1 MTRYVI
7 LTPHCFIGGKNR
19 GVKGQKICSTA
30 LCLSHATCRTV
41 WLYRR
46 HVSHSGKRP
55 ALISPVPEGTVQL
68 RDLSQCLHGPAFQME
83 SSSALHIPATPKS
96 HHSHS
101 CAVSLG
107 LGAAFS
113 HVPPTFPQISF
124 FCTFRS
130 FLSPC
135 STGSVLQDVSQTT
148 CRLPSQGRHDP
159 ARRMQSRAVSHTR
172 WKCTEPAPRVA
183 ALKVHFHSSHFH
195 RVTLAKKGE
204 HWGKTGLAS
213 LRRRLFST
221 SL

>member
-1 MTRYVI
+1 MTRYVT

-30 LCLSHATCRTV
+30 LCLSHAICRTA

-83 SSSALHIPATPKS
+83 SISALHIPATPES

-113 HVPPTFPQISF
+113 LCASHIPPDK
-124 FCTFRS
+124 
-130 FLSPC
+130 FLLHF
-135 STGSVLQDVSQTT
+135 SVVLITLFNRVCLAGCEPDHLQT
-148 CRLPSQGRHDP
+148 PIP
-159 ARRMQSRAVSHTR
+159 
-172 WKCTEPAPRVA
+172 
-183 ALKVHFHSSHFH
+183 
-195 RVTLAKKGE
+195 
-204 HWGKTGLAS
+204 GKT
-213 LRRRLFST
+213 
-221 SL
+221 